1 MKKVCIAVLL
11 FFGAVCL
18 KAQSLT
24 DCENVVKETVNA
36 VNGYS
41 VETLRRY
48 LASDLSVPGRKAMSQ
63 IKC

>member
-24 DCENVVKETVNA
+24 DCENVVKETA
-36 VNGYS
+36 IRSRHFAGIW
-41 VETLRRY
+41 LRI
-48 LASDLSVPGRKAMSQ
+48 LSVPGRKAMSQ